1 MLLVSYV
8 RSHCLILGYKDL
20 LLCCFSRVNILLAL
34 LFRPVV
40 NFYVLWEGGR
50 YLPIILHVYIQFFQ
64 YHLLKAIVSPLN
76 CLSTFFE
83 SQLTLMYRFISGP
96 WILFHLY
103 ICLSL
108 CQSVLVSKKK
118 EHFVFIPSYERK
130 RVKN

>member
-8 RSHCLILGYKDL
+8 RSHCLILGYKNL

-34 LFRPVV
+34 LLRPVV
-40 NFYVLWEGGR
+40 NFYVWWEGGR
-50 YLPIILHVYIQFFQ
+50 YLPILLHVYIQFFQ
-64 YHLLKAIVSPLN
+64 HHLLKAVVSPLN

-83 SQLTLMYRFISGP
+83 SQLIIMYRFISGS

-108 CQSVLVSKKK
+108 CQYWFQKRKNILFLYHRMKGK
-118 EHFVFIPSYERK
+118 E
-130 RVKN
+130 